1 MLDMHEGVNMKRI
14 VDLHCDTISSLQRNG
29 QSLYDNSCHFDIKR
43 AQKAGIGLQ
52 FFALFTMPQG
62 RNESLR
68 QILKQVEKY
77 HHELDQYRDYLQ
89 PVFTYEDIITA
100 DIAGKMG
107 CILHLEGAEALGN
120 DSEILSLLYRLG
132 LRSLGLTWNNR
143 NLLADGVGEEPGAGG
158 ISSKGKD
165 IIYVMEKLGIMLDLS
180 HISVKSYYDALNI
193 YNKPVLVTH
202 ANARALCNHRRN
214 LDDRQLKALA
224 ENGGVIGINQIPEF
238 IKEDGKP
245 ELYDLLDHV
254 TYISDL
260 IGVEYVALGSDFDGD
275 DVLLMPGVEEYDQW
289 PQLLAGRGFTPAEIN
304 MILSEN
310 ALRVIR
316 EVL

>member
-1 MLDMHEGVNMKRI
+1 MKKI
-14 VDLHCDTISSLQRNG
+14 VDLHCDTISSIQRNG

-52 FFALFTMPQG
+52 FFALFTMPRG

-77 HHELDQYRDYLQ
+77 NHELELGQDYLQ
-89 PVFTYEDIITA
+89 PVFTYEDIVTA
-100 DIAGKMG
+100 ESTGKMA
-107 CILHLEGAEALGN
+107 CILHLEGADALGN

-165 IIYVMEKLGIMLDLS
+165 IIYLMEKLGIMLDLS
-180 HISVKSYYDALNI
+180 HVSIKSYYDALKL

-214 LDDRQLKALA
+214 LDDGQLKALA
-224 ENGGVIGINQIPEF
+224 DNGGVIGINQIPEF

-245 ELYDLLDHV
+245 ELNDLLDHV
-254 TYISDL
+254 VYISDL
-260 IGVEYVALGSDFDGD
+260 IGVEHVALGSDFDGD
-275 DVLLMPGVEEYDQW
+275 DVMLMQGVEEYSQW
-289 PQLLAGRGFTPAEIN
+289 PQLLAGRGFTSAEIN

-310 ALRVIR
+310 ALRVIKAI
-316 EVL
+316 L